1 MKMLELKRQ
10 KNKDFGFTDPDKLHQ
25 VTIEDPLYNKDT
37 PGDLLRYFK
46 QHRDK
51 KTILWPYNFK

>member
-1 MKMLELKRQ
+1 MKMLDLKRK
-10 KNKDFGFTDPDKLHQ
+10 KNKDFGWIDPDKYHE
-25 VTIEDPLYNKDT
+25 VTIEDPLYNKGT
-37 PGDLLRYFK
+37 PGDLLSYFK

>member
-1 MKMLELKRQ
+1 MNMLELKRQ
-10 KNKDFGFTDPDKLHQ
+10 KNKDFGFIDPDKLHQ
-25 VTIEDPLYNKDT
+25 VTIENPVCNKDT

-51 KTILWPYNFK
+51 KTILWAYNFK

>member
-1 MKMLELKRQ
+1 MKMLDLKRK
-10 KNKDFGFTDPDKLHQ
+10 KNKDFGWIDPDKYHE
-25 VTIEDPLYNKDT
+25 VTIEDPMYNKDT

-51 KTILWPYNFK
+51 KTIFWAYNFK